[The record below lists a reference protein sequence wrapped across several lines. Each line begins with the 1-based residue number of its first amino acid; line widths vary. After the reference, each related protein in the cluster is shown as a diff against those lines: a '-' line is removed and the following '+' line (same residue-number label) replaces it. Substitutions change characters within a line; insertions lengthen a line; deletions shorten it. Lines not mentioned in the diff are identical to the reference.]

1 MQQIHHKKNELLEIE
16 FYQDKECTEAFESK
30 SHLYYLHNADCEA
43 ILKCVQEL
51 EGIFII
57 PYISKTQ
64 MPILSSA
71 IRIERLEH
79 NSNSH
84 FWTLSDTKEYNKRHF
99 QTLLPNLSKYIP
111 EDNAVLFLSQE
122 DCNKYSDYFKNI
134 RSLYAST
141 GCYNSFEIFDKYKKC
156 ILTNNTWLGLN
167 KKITIVLP
175 HGTQSEL
182 QKANEVAKELKEK
195 YGREEVNLF
204 VLHCFQYIGSSIFL
218 YFYPYLN
225 EEDCYINKITTTNST
240 GILPVDDKDRLQ
252 VIDCKEIFEEYL
264 QNER

>member
-1 MQQIHHKKNELLEIE
+1 MITQIYHKKNEIQEVE
-16 FYQDKECTEAFESK
+16 SFKDKECTEAFESK

-84 FWTLSDTKEYNKRHF
+84 FWTLSDTKEYNERHF

-111 EDNAVLFLSQE
+111 EDNAVLFLSKDIQTE
-122 DCNKYSDYFKNI
+122 CE
-134 RSLYAST
+134 
-141 GCYNSFEIFDKYKKC
+141 NSFMPNEIYTYVDNNIEGKS
-156 ILTNNTWLGLN
+156 ILENVFYYGTRINELQE
-167 KKITIVLP
+167 KITIFLP

-182 QKANEVAKELKEK
+182 KKAVEVKKELKEK
-195 YGREEVNLF
+195 YGVEEVNLC
-204 VLHCFQYIGSSIFL
+204 VLHWFDKNDDYDVISFL
-218 YFYPYLN
+218 LYKKVFN
-225 EEDCYINKITTTNST
+225 EIITTNST
-240 GILPVDDKDRLQ
+240 GILKAKDFRRYLQ

-264 QNER
+264 KENN